1 MPRIYIYEGTR
12 STIMWVPNLED
23 VSLELMRL
31 GRHAEAM
38 KRRKTYEVK
47 DAEGWTIRASSE
59 IIEVSLTMSG
69 DLW

>member
-31 GRHAEAM
+31 WRHAEAM